1 MNRPFRRESVHQT
14 LPTSRVKLS
23 SVFCHLPQH
32 QTKDKFSNQNFLYCP
47 AHHPGSLW
55 VGNQHIRLGLDL
67 LFPKSAGWFFLLV
80 ADVSFSVWC
89 HRLVCGLRRLRRCV
103 GVFLPSLPANH
114 PTRLLGLLAGV
125 LRLDVADACEA
136 VLQIRICLHL

>member
-14 LPTSRVKLS
+14 LPTSRVKLP
-23 SVFCHLPQH
+23 SVYCHGEQL

-47 AHHPGSLW
+47 ARHPESLW

-67 LFPKSAGWFFLLV
+67 LFPKSAGWFFLLA
-80 ADVSFSVWC
+80 ADVSFSVLR
-89 HRLVCGLRRLRRCV
+89 HRSVCGLRRLRRRV

-114 PTRLLGLLAGV
+114 PTRLTGLLAGV
-125 LRLDVADACEA
+125 LRLDETAACEYL
-136 VLQIRICLHL
+136 LQSRIYLHL